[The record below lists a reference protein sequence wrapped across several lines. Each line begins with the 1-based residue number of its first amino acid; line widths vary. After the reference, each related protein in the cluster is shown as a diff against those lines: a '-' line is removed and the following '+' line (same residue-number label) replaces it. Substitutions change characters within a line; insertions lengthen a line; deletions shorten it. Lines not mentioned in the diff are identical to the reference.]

1 MTCQWSHLP
10 SQLFV
15 LHVCLGKKKEGGS
28 PHALWTIVFN
38 YQNVE
43 MIDMLGPSPHLDEKT
58 NQIESTRKKLKWIKR
73 KKKLVI
79 PVSCIPCPP
88 IFNKIGFLIRFGW
101 QMANWR
107 AQHKFNDVK
116 KTRMHPRLVWSN
128 KQISRLFF
136 SSMKST
142 DPKRITFSF

>member
-1 MTCQWSHLP
+1 MSMKSSTKSAVCFTCVSRA
-10 SQLFV
+10 
-15 LHVCLGKKKEGGS
+15 KKEGGS

-73 KKKLVI
+73 KKRNGLFQFHAF
-79 PVSCIPCPP
+79 PVPP